1 MHVCD
6 IMIKSCR
13 IRETILSSVLDKD
26 SYELK
31 VLAEIKFKCRGA
43 FACSKD
49 KNRNH
54 QSLLGDVVKCLGIS
68 SEIKTF
74 L

>member
-1 MHVCD
+1 MVVD
-6 IMIKSCR
+6 R
-13 IRETILSSVLDKD
+13 VLDKD

-43 FACSKD
+43 FTCSQD

-54 QSLLGDVVKCLGIS
+54 HSGSGVGG
-68 SEIKTF
+68 
-74 L
+74 

>member
-1 MHVCD
+1 ML
-6 IMIKSCR
+6 
-13 IRETILSSVLDKD
+13 EKD
-26 SYELK
+26 SYGLK

-54 QSLLGDVVKCLGIS
+54 HEEKKQLLDQNTSVEGGI
-68 SEIKTF
+68 I
-74 L
+74 